1 MSVLRVSTASP
12 SMPRAGAIVW
22 IGLAGLA
29 VAMGIGRFAFTPV
42 LPLMQQEGSVGL
54 VQGGWLATA
63 NYIGYLVGALICI
76 WWHPGPAKAVRWG
89 LLSITV
95 LTLAMGFTHAF
106 WLWVVL
112 RFLAGAGSAFV
123 LVGVSAWAMPRLAL
137 AKKEAWSG
145 YVFSGVG
152 VGICVAGLLCLVA
165 GVVALGARLT
175 WIGLGGLAAVF
186 TLALWLPLT
195 GDDGHDVS
203 VAKSVAAPL
212 SGEAWLAAL
221 CYGAF
226 GYGYIIPATFLPALA
241 RDVITDPVIFGMVWP
256 VFGAAGAISTIA
268 AAKFLPHHSARR
280 LWIFGQWILAAGVVA
295 PVFIVNL
302 SALLFSALCV
312 GSTFMVI
319 TMAGIRE
326 ARRLGGAHS
335 GRLIAL
341 YTAAFAVGQILGPP
355 TVSLF
360 HGGLVVPS
368 VFAALVLVAS
378 SLALGRGVGT
388 TPSASQS

>member
-1 MSVLRVSTASP
+1 MTSVSASTASP
-12 SMPRAGAIVW
+12 SMPRAGAIAW

-42 LPLMQQEGSVGL
+42 LPLMRQEGSVGL
-54 VQGGWLATA
+54 VDGGWLATA
-63 NYIGYLVGALICI
+63 NYIGYLTGALICI
-76 WWHPGPAKAVRWG
+76 WCHPRPAAAVRWG
-89 LLSITV
+89 LLSIAV
-95 LTLAMGFTHAF
+95 LTLAMGLTQGF
-106 WLWVVL
+106 WLWLVL

-137 AKKEAWSG
+137 VQKETWSG

-152 VGICVAGLLCLVA
+152 VGICFAGILCLVA
-165 GVVALGARLT
+165 GIVALGANLT
-175 WIGLGGLAAVF
+175 WIALGVVAALF
-186 TLALWLPLT
+186 TLVLWLPLT
-195 GDDGHDVS
+195 GDDGHEVLPP
-203 VAKSVAAPL
+203 KSRPAPL
-212 SGEAWLAAL
+212 SREAWLAAL

-226 GYGYIIPATFLPALA
+226 GYGYIIPATFLPAMA
-241 RDVITDPVIFGMVWP
+241 RDVITDPVMFGMIWP
-256 VFGAAGAISTIA
+256 VVGAAGAISTIC

-280 LWIFGQWILAAGVVA
+280 LWIAGQWVLAVGVVA
-295 PVFIVNL
+295 PVFVVNL
-302 SALLFSALCV
+302 YALLFAALCV

-326 ARRLGGAHS
+326 ARRLGGAHP

-368 VFAALVLVAS
+368 VIAALVLVVS
-378 SLALGRGVGT
+378 NLVLGW
-388 TPSASQS
+388 SARVPEK